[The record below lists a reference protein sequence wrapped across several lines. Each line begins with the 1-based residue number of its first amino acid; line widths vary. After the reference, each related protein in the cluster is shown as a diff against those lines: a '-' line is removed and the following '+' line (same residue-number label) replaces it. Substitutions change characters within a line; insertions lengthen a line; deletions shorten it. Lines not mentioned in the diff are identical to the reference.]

1 MMAEETKDIQTPEEE
16 PAGETAPENEAA
28 PAEPEKAKKEKK
40 AKKPSE
46 LEKLQ
51 GDYNELNDRYLRLA
65 AEYDNYR
72 KRSARERDGL
82 WQDATAKAVGN
93 FLTVADNFERAL
105 QTPCGDAEFLKGMEL
120 IYRSLH
126 ETLVNLGA
134 EPFGEEGEAFD
145 PALHNAVMHV
155 DDDAYGAQVIAQVL
169 QKGYRI
175 GDRILRHAMVKVAN

>member
-16 PAGETAPENEAA
+16 PAGETAPGNEAA
-28 PAEPEKAKKEKK
+28 PAEPEKAEKEKK

-105 QTPCGDAEFLKGMEL
+105 QAPCGDAEFLKGMEL

-126 ETLVNLGA
+126 ETLANLGA
-134 EPFGEEGEAFD
+134 EPFGEEGETFD